1 MVGAGAGAVTG
12 TIFTDSEEGFN
23 NMVRIGF
30 GIGLTHRVL
39 MRGGIKGIPKPVQIS
54 FGNLL
59 KKEMWTNIDRKIRIV
74 TSQTQQSKLGARGP
88 ITDELSVMLFSRPT
102 DTVRLDWLGRVAKN
116 QDEAIGLIGTG
127 NSVEEVAER
136 RFHQFVGSIYDDV
149 VKNASVQTQDDAI
162 KIVRGSQEKFSDD
175 AVALAGRVREWL
187 DNFKLYYNDVGLTE
201 AQILDNYF
209 PRKFNFKK
217 IMESEE
223 SKQEFVNTVATA
235 VSYTHLTLPT
245 KA

>member
-1 MVGAGAGAVTG
+1 ML
-12 TIFTDSEEGFN
+12 DSFN
-23 NMVRIGF
+23 VHHKYDFQKLMKSENR
-30 GIGLTHRVL
+30 GINA
-39 MRGGIKGIPKPVQIS
+39 MSISEISGIPRATVVRKLS
-54 FGNLL
+54 NLL

-102 DTVRLDWLGRVAKN
+102 DTVRLDRLGRVAKN

-187 DNFKLYYNDVGLTE
+187 DNFKLYY
-201 AQILDNYF
+201 I
-209 PRKFNFKK
+209 
-217 IMESEE
+217 
-223 SKQEFVNTVATA
+223 
-235 VSYTHLTLPT
+235 
-245 KA
+245 